1 MYHMNNNLTSPNIR
15 LFVFGTLRKGGRLD
29 FYMEGSEFKGMYYTQ
44 GQLMKSEMGS
54 AYIEFKYDG
63 AHTIGELYN
72 VNFYCLQRINHL
84 ESVSGEF
91 PTGYDIDLIPIW
103 PYDKNKPVDFDE
115 SKKELALFYRRRSE
129 PVKIMSGDWVNR
141 TTPIREIEKYLVGKR
156 DANLTEN
163 NILEHIIDYLNY
175 NR

>member
-1 MYHMNNNLTSPNIR
+1 MNNNLTSPNIR
-15 LFVFGTLRKGGRLD
+15 IFVFGTLRKGGRLD
-29 FYMEGSEFKGMYYTQ
+29 FYMEGSKFDGMYYTR

-54 AYIEFKYDG
+54 AYIDMAYDK
-63 AHTIGELYN
+63 AHTIGELYH

-103 PYDKNKPVDFDE
+103 PYDKNKPVDFPE
-115 SKKELALFYRRRSE
+115 QKKELALFYRRRSE

-156 DANLTEN
+156 DVALSEN

-175 NR
+175 NK